1 MSIKS
6 WCGVSGNGPASGNGS
21 LASRT
26 RPSSLEDVGVLLIG
40 LMGGEEKC
48 GPWKEDGDIWLL
60 RLWKKLGRRGE
71 MAVEVI
77 EGDDP
82 EIQVGLTQG

>member
-1 MSIKS
+1 M
-6 WCGVSGNGPASGNGS
+6 
-21 LASRT
+21 
-26 RPSSLEDVGVLLIG
+26 LLIG